1 MSINE
6 ANDNTTQEQPK
17 AQPRTGF
24 TPVGFKEVLR
34 SQSSGLVA
42 QGGGGEYFVKV
53 REFIARA
60 IPNII
65 SDEVDAQVISISRQ
79 EYRQLRFSALTI
91 ACRVKDIENTV
102 AYYTVILESTGEK
115 LQATMLNID
124 NQVIPVRRVTG
135 DAADAHMRDLIHN
148 LVLGVY
154 RGANCIS
161 AGFVVLPNS
170 VKVTDESILENV
182 VYLAGSST
190 VSEIFR
196 ATGKFPELNLA
207 DFGVDSRM
215 VIDIGVG
222 GGTTYDALGNPV
234 RASTLLSMNIV
245 DNASQRSRANSLDVV
260 NAPEQSLNVCNVSG
274 FVNPV
279 WADQGNQL
287 LSGFGAPQMTMMRQP
302 KLQAEFV
309 ITGIDSQFSGSP
321 AAIMLAVSS
330 VYALADNNNWVQ
342 LLLPIGNA
350 AIKDGDINDIG
361 ALNVICDTT
370 NSSPNGL
377 FSTPISLSTIRNEHA
392 KIVQYLDLLF
402 RSGLMVSIDC
412 QECGP
417 TSWTTNVFIRAY
429 LGDRDAVVEI
439 SKVLDDLTDGHF
451 STMFDVA
458 KHAIFTNMIR
468 VPTGSYLL
476 NGQKRDIRDYDL
488 TAMCNRFAS
497 NPQEIHN
504 WINTFDMNR
513 GLSEPTLVTTREGY
527 IEHALSNQCEITGY
541 ARRLTFGAEFL
552 AAYSQAISA
561 CKVNTTVNT
570 PLAAE
575 QLRIGM
581 VAPAHI
587 QNSVLATGHST
598 FNGGSAF
605 NPRPMVGYGVP
616 GMRNR

>member
-1 MSINE
+1 MAITEDNVQPTQPE
-6 ANDNTTQEQPK
+6 AKPET
-17 AQPRTGF
+17 RSF
-24 TPVGFKEVLR
+24 TPVGFKDALR
-34 SQSSGLVA
+34 NQSSGLVA

-53 REFIARA
+53 REFISKA

-65 SDEVDAQVISISRQ
+65 SDEVEINVISISRQ

-91 ACRVKDIENTV
+91 ASRVNAADGIV
-102 AYYTVILESTGEK
+102 SYYTVILEATGEK
-115 LQATMLNID
+115 LQSTMLNID
-124 NQVIPVRRVTG
+124 NQNIPVRRVTG
-135 DAADAHMRDLIHN
+135 DAADTHMRDLVHS
-148 LVLGVY
+148 LVLNVY

-170 VKVTDESILENV
+170 VKVSDESILENIV
-182 VYLAGSST
+182 HLAGSAT
-190 VSEIFR
+190 VSEIYR
-196 ATGKFPELNLA
+196 AANKFPQLNLA

-222 GGTTYDALGNPV
+222 GDTTYDALGNPI
-234 RASTLLSMNIV
+234 RSSTVLAMNVV
-245 DNASQRSRANSLDVV
+245 DNNAPRNRANSLDVV
-260 NAPEQSLNVCNVSG
+260 NAPEQSINVCNLTG
-274 FVNPV
+274 FINPV

-287 LSGFGAPQMTMMRQP
+287 LSGFGVQQAPMMRQP

-309 ITGIDSQFSGSP
+309 ITSIDSQFTGSP
-321 AAIMLAVSS
+321 AAVMLAVSS

-342 LLLPIGNA
+342 LLLPVGSNVV
-350 AIKDGDINDIG
+350 KDGDINDIG
-361 ALNVICDTT
+361 ALNVICDTLG
-370 NSSPNGL
+370 NSPNGL
-377 FSTPISLSTIRNEHA
+377 FSSPISLTTVRNEHA

-417 TSWTTNVFIRAY
+417 MSWTTNVFIRAY
-429 LGDRDAVVEI
+429 MGDRDAIMEVANA
-439 SKVLDDLTDGHF
+439 LDGLTDGHF
-451 STMFDVA
+451 SQMFDVA
-458 KHAIFTNMIR
+458 KHAIFTSMIR
-468 VPTGSYLL
+468 IPTGVYYV
-476 NGQKRDIRDYDL
+476 NGKKRDIRDYDL

-504 WINTFDMNR
+504 WINTFDLNR
-513 GLSEPTLVTTREGY
+513 GVSEPTLVTTREGY
-527 IEHALSNQCEITGY
+527 IEHAISNQCEINSY

-552 AAYSQAISA
+552 AAFSSAIAA
-561 CKVNTTVNT
+561 CKVNTQVNT

-587 QNSVLATGHST
+587 QNSVLATGNST
-598 FNGGSAF
+598 FTGGSAY
-605 NPRPMVGYGVP
+605 NPRPMVGYGIP

>member
-1 MSINE
+1 MAIQTNDENE
-6 ANDNTTQEQPK
+6 QAQAAPEQ
-17 AQPRTGF
+17 AQRTF
-24 TPVGFKEVLR
+24 APVGFKEALR

-53 REFIARA
+53 REFLAKA

-65 SDEVDAQVISISRQ
+65 SEEAEVSVISISRQ
-79 EYRQLRFSALTI
+79 EYRQLRFSALTLATKI
-91 ACRVKDIENTV
+91 RGVDNTV
-102 AYYTVILESTGEK
+102 AYYTVILEATGEK
-115 LQATMLNID
+115 LASTMMNLD

-135 DAADAHMRDLIHN
+135 DAADAHMRDLVHN
-148 LVLGVY
+148 LVLSLN

-161 AGFVVLPNS
+161 SGFVVLPSS
-170 VKVTDESILENV
+170 VKISDESILENV
-182 VYLAGSST
+182 VHLAGSAT

-196 ATGKFPELNLA
+196 ATGNFPKLNLA

-222 GGTTYDALGNPV
+222 GNTTYDALGNPI
-234 RASTLLSMNIV
+234 RSSAMLSMNIV
-245 DNASQRSRANSLDVV
+245 DNNAPRNRANALDVV
-260 NAPEQSLNVCNVSG
+260 NAPEQSINVCTVNG
-274 FVNPV
+274 FINPV

-287 LSGFGAPQMTMMRQP
+287 LAGFGVQQAPMMRQP

-342 LLLPIGNA
+342 LLLPIGNNT
-350 AIKDGDINDIG
+350 IKDGDINDIG
-361 ALNVICDTT
+361 ALNVICDTLG
-370 NSSPNGL
+370 NSPNGL
-377 FSTPISLSTIRNEHA
+377 FSSPISLSTIRNEHS

-417 TSWTTNVFIRAY
+417 NSWSTNVFIRAY
-429 LGDRDAVVEI
+429 MGDRDAILEI
-439 SKVLDDLTDGHF
+439 SNALDDLTGGVF
-451 STMFDVA
+451 SQNFDVA
-458 KHAIFTNMIR
+458 KFPIFTNMIR
-468 VPTGSYLL
+468 IPTGTYYV

-504 WINTFDMNR
+504 WINTFDLNR
-513 GLSEPTLVTTREGY
+513 GVSEPTLVTTREGY
-527 IEHALSNQCEITGY
+527 IEHAISNQCEINSY
-541 ARRLTFGAEFL
+541 ARRLTFSAEFL
-552 AAYSQAISA
+552 GAFSASIAA
-561 CKVNTTVNT
+561 CKVNTQVNT

-581 VAPAHI
+581 VAPQHI
-587 QNSVLATGHST
+587 QNSVLTTGNATFTGA
-598 FNGGSAF
+598 SAYSS
-605 NPRPMVGYGVP
+605 RPMVGYGIP
-616 GMRNR
+616 GMRHR